1 MCDLKKII
9 FSINFE
15 NVMLNFL
22 CSILKN
28 YNIVKGLMVLPKRGL
43 NRTKVEGLIPAGK
56 YTREINNK

>member
-28 YNIVKGLMVLPKRGL
+28 YNIVKGLLVLPKRGL
-43 NRTKVEGLIPAGK
+43 NRTKAEGLIPAGK